1 MAKLLLDT
9 NVWLEMLLQQ
19 EQAAATRDLLQVIP
33 LADVAIT
40 DFSIHSIGIILTNGG
55 KDDDFGKFVTDVLQ
69 DTAIAEVRLG
79 LSDLSRLLDV
89 RTRHHLDFDDAYQYV
104 AAEKHNLTLVS
115 FDADFDR
122 TERGRKTPAEV
133 LEEPP
138 VVRDRPATKPRRPR
152 ARKP

>member
-1 MAKLLLDT
+1 
-9 NVWLEMLLQQ
+9 MLLQQ
-19 EQAAATRDLLQVIP
+19 EHAAETRDLLQRAP
-33 LADVAIT
+33 LADVATT

-55 KDDDFGKFVTDVLQ
+55 KDDDFGKFVIDVLQ
-69 DTAIAEVRLG
+69 DTPIAEVRLG
-79 LSDLSRLLDV
+79 VGDLSRLLDV

-122 TERGRKTPAEV
+122 TDRGRKTPVEV

-138 VVRDRPATKPRRPR
+138 VVRDKPPTKPRRPR
-152 ARKP
+152 ARIP